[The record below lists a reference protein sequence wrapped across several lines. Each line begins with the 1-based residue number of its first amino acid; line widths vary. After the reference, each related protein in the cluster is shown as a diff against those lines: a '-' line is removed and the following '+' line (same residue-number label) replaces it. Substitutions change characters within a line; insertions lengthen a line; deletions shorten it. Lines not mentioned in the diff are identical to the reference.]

1 MDGMTQEQM
10 LDKMCNFAK
19 KLKTMKRILMM
30 FLFATLAVGCGH
42 SQNKSTSKNTAQEEI
57 SSNIST
63 VGIEKFTEII
73 RQKDVLLIDVRTP
86 KEYGEGHIYG
96 AENIDVNASDFAER
110 IKKIEGKV
118 AVYCRSGKRSMK
130 AAEQLAAQ
138 GCTVYNLRGGMLAW
152 SKDWWTVE
160 KQ

>member
-1 MDGMTQEQM
+1 MIIM
-10 LDKMCNFAK
+10 FAV
-19 KLKTMKRILMM
+19 L
-30 FLFATLAVGCGH
+30 ATGCGQ
-42 SQNKSTSKNTAQEEI
+42 SQNKPTTKETANEKNSI
-57 SSNIST
+57 NT

-96 AENIDVNASDFAER
+96 AENIDVNAADFAER

-152 SKDWWTVE
+152 SKNWWTVE
-160 KQ
+160 KD